1 MIDILLLLVGLAVLV
16 AGAHLLIEG
25 ASSIAG
31 NFGVPPIVIGLT
43 IVAFGTSSPELAVN
57 IMASVRGTTALTLGN
72 IIGSNIFNILV
83 ILGIAATITALRVSK
98 NTTWIEVP
106 LALLAAVAVAVLA
119 NDQLID
125 GRGYSEISRIDGII
139 LIFFFIIFLVYNF
152 HLVAANAG
160 NNEAAAKKY
169 TTPVSVA
176 FFVAGLAMLVGGAH
190 LIVESAVS
198 LARGAGISERVIG
211 LTVVA
216 VGTSLPELAA
226 SVAAAIKRNVDIA
239 IGNVVGSNIFNIF
252 FILGVSAV
260 IAPVTLAP
268 GAMADLIVSIIASL
282 LLFLFIFTGKG
293 RGIERWEG
301 VVLVTVYAAYV
312 SLLVMKVF

>member
-1 MIDILLLLVGLAVLV
+1 MIDILLLTAGLVILIL
-16 AGAHLLIEG
+16 GAHLLVDG

-43 IVAFGTSSPELAVN
+43 VVAFGTSSPELAVN
-57 IMASVRGTTALTLGN
+57 VMASVRGTTALTLGN
-72 IIGSNIFNILV
+72 VIGSNIFNILA
-83 ILGIAATITALRVSK
+83 ILGIASIIAALRVTR

-106 LALLAAVAVAVLA
+106 LALLAALMAGIMA
-119 NDQLID
+119 NDHLID

-139 LIFFFIIFLVYNF
+139 LLFFFVIFLVYNF
-152 HLVAANAG
+152 HLARA
-160 NNEAAAKKY
+160 EAVNDETMQKKHS
-169 TTPVSVA
+169 TGVSLA
-176 FFVAGLAMLVGGAH
+176 LFVAGLAMLIGGAH

-226 SVAAAIKRNVDIA
+226 SVAATVKRNVDIA

-252 FILGVSAV
+252 LILGVSST
-260 IAPVTLAP
+260 IAPVALSP
-268 GAMADLIVSIIASL
+268 GAMTDLAVSIIASL

-293 RGIERWEG
+293 KRIERWEG
-301 VVLVTVYAAYV
+301 IILVALYVTYVALLVT
-312 SLLVMKVF
+312 KVV